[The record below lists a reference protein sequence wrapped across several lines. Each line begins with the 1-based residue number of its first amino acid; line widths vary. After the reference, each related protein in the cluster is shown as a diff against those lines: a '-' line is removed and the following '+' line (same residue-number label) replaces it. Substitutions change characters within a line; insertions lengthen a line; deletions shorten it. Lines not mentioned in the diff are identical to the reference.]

1 MVEDSRTHGL
11 LSEKSTAASANE
23 QRKGSREQQE
33 VVTQVSPT
41 LEGKSTET
49 RMSSSVNKKV
59 GQAGVEV
66 SKTSVR
72 VSSGG

>member
-11 LSEKSTAASANE
+11 LSEQSTAASANE

-33 VVTQVSPT
+33 VVTQVSPN

-49 RMSSSVNKKV
+49 PMSLSVNKKV